1 MRRFLFGTVATVVA
15 TTMMLGAGLTGAY
28 FTGQVK
34 VADNVVKAGSVA
46 LSTEPTSAALS
57 VPSLAPGSVAER
69 PLVVVNDG
77 TLPVDVVVTATKT
90 AGITAFWDVLTVRA
104 VGPAG
109 QLYDGTLAA
118 LRTAPVRIEPGQR
131 VELGFGVGLPLTAG
145 NDMAGDYAKFS
156 LVVDAEQV
164 R

>member
-1 MRRFLFGTVATVVA
+1 M
-15 TTMMLGAGLTGAY
+15 
-28 FTGQVK
+28 
-34 VADNVVKAGSVA
+34 
-46 LSTEPTSAALS
+46 
-57 VPSLAPGSVAER
+57 
-69 PLVVVNDG
+69 
-77 TLPVDVVVTATKT
+77 
-90 AGITAFWDVLTVRA
+90 RA

-131 VELGFGVGLPLTAG
+131 AELRFGIGLPAAVG